1 MKTIKEEIEAEVGY
15 SLLTH
20 IRQTIIFG
28 MFIHTGVKPNMNQS
42 MKAYIKKVRKK
53 FKKTELQVLAETMV
67 RYDE

>member
-42 MKAYIKKVRKK
+42 MKAYLNKVSKK
-53 FKKTELQVLAETMV
+53 FKKAELQALAVTILE
-67 RYDE
+67 YD